1 MNDDAGTDVRLTD
14 FDYLLADPH
23 LQMVKAA
30 IPYMQ
35 QPMQRFLSMMIKIQ
49 ELSRTMNLF
58 SGGEVA
64 AMSVASAGE
73 RKSSPVEML
82 QAMKPYANPRE
93 RELIEMIEIL
103 QIMLQ
108 AMQTTSLSLE
118 RSSP

>member
-35 QPMQRFLSMMIKIQ
+35 QPMQRFLSMVIKMQ
-49 ELSRTMNLF
+49 ELNRTMNLF
-58 SGGEVA
+58 SGSEV
-64 AMSVASAGE
+64 SA
-73 RKSSPVEML
+73 ML
-82 QAMKPYANPRE
+82 QAIKPYANSRE
-93 RELIEMIEIL
+93 RELIETIENL

-108 AMQTTSLSLE
+108 AMQT
-118 RSSP
+118 P

>member
-49 ELSRTMNLF
+49 ELSRAMNLF

-93 RELIEMIEIL
+93 RELIEMIENL

-108 AMQTTSLSLE
+108 AMQTT
-118 RSSP
+118 